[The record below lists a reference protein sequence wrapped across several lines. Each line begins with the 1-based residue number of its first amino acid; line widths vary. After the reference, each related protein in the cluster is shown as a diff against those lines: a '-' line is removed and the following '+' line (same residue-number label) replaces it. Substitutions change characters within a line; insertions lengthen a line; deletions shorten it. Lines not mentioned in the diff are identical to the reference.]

1 MKLHRGSRT
10 HNWVNRVHL
19 WVLARKRVS
28 LLAGSANRAAASQKR
43 VFAQSHVFYVLE
55 GTLLAQVSFTATHWW
70 VEVVKNCAA
79 ERQSTAQTVIL
90 RSTLWKQKAEP
101 DPFGLPRNWLQNFN
115 PICHYSQSSES
126 YTFRYKILKIAGFE
140 NLWME
145 WLISFS

>member
-90 RSTLWKQKAEP
+90 RSTLWKQKAERIHLGCRET
-101 DPFGLPRNWLQNFN
+101 DSKISTQFATIRNLQN
-115 PICHYSQSSES
+115 
-126 YTFRYKILKIAGFE
+126 
-140 NLWME
+140 
-145 WLISFS
+145 LIPLGIRFWRLQVLRIYGWND